1 MDKIRIAVSSVIGYA
16 SAALFNGI
24 LVVIK
29 ETNTGVFNWL
39 KTTFGHHWI
48 GQGVLTILVFA
59 LVTLIT
65 MSAYKGNELTDK
77 LSTKLV
83 ITTIISTL
91 LSVFIITGFYI
102 THL

>member
-1 MDKIRIAVSSVIGYA
+1 MDKIKVAVSSVVGYA

-24 LVVIK
+24 LVVTK

-48 GQGVLTILVFA
+48 GQGILTILVFA

-65 MSAYKGNELTDK
+65 MSLYKGNELTDK
-77 LSTKLV
+77 LSAKLI
-83 ITTIISTL
+83 ITTVVSTL
-91 LSVFIITGFYI
+91 LSIFIIASFYI